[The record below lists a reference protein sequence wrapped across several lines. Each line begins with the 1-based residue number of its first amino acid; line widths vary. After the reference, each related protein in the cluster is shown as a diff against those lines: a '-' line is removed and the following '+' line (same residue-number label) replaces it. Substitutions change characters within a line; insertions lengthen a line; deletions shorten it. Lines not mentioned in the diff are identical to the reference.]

1 VGEIATNPEST
12 TQATTPD
19 PVRIQILATEHWS
32 LLAQRSMIWN
42 ELFSRAAM
50 FITVL
55 SASTVALAL
64 VAQAT
69 DFDQE
74 FHLFAL
80 LVLPVTLVL
89 GIGTLIRLADVITED
104 VWLLMGM
111 NRLRHGYMDTAPDLE
126 PYFITSQYDDFE
138 GILQTRGPHPMSG
151 LAKVLSATPTIV
163 AIVDAAVAG
172 VIVGLLASYLGAS
185 EVVENT
191 IGAIAAVIAGA
202 LLISFVPTREINR
215 FRDSLEPRFPTPADD
230 RGEFASGRGTAVPR
244 SGWDVA

>member
-1 VGEIATNPEST
+1 MEEPGTNPELT
-12 TQATTPD
+12 ERATTPD
-19 PVRIQILATEHWS
+19 PLRIQILATEHWS
-32 LLAQRSMIWN
+32 LLAQRSMIWS
-42 ELFSRAAM
+42 ELFNRAAM

-69 DFDQE
+69 DFDTE

-89 GIGTLIRLADVITED
+89 GIGTLIRLGDVITED

-111 NRLRHGYMDTAPDLE
+111 NRLRRGYIDTAPDLE
-126 PYFITSQYDDFE
+126 QYFITSHHDDFQ

-151 LAKVLSATPTIV
+151 PAQVLSATPTIV
-163 AIVDAAVAG
+163 AVVNAVIVG
-172 VIVGLLASYLGAS
+172 VIVGLIASYLGAS
-185 EVVENT
+185 EHLENSL
-191 IGAIAAVIAGA
+191 GAIAAVIAGVI
-202 LLISFVPTREINR
+202 LVSKVPSREINR
-215 FRDSLEPRFPTPADD
+215 FRESLSPKFPTPTGD
-230 RGEFASGRGTAVPR
+230 RGEFSTGQRTSVPR